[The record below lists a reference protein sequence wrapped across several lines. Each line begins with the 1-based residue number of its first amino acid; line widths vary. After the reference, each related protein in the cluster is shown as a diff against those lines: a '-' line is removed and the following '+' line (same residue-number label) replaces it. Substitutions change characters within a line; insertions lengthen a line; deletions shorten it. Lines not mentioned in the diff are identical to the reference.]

1 MPIKPFEAGIRKNG
15 GAKDIKRV
23 LHLGLLFQI
32 FIIMTTHLK
41 IFYTLRDLGC
51 FVQSDNTV
59 MITALLDEPQIF
71 QKQKH
76 QVAPQRLRSSIFKVS
91 K

>member
-32 FIIMTTHLK
+32 FIIMTTFKDFLY
-41 IFYTLRDLGC
+41 FERFG
-51 FVQSDNTV
+51 
-59 MITALLDEPQIF
+59 LLCP
-71 QKQKH
+71 
-76 QVAPQRLRSSIFKVS
+76 V
-91 K
+91 